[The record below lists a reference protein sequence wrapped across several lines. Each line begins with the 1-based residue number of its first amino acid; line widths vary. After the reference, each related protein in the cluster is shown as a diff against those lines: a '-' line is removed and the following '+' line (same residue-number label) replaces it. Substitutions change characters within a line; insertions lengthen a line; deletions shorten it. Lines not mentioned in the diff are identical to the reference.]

1 MIIDNSQEYYDAYKK
16 HHVFDEIDYMMEFYD
31 GISYSSL
38 SFIPNGTRTIVN
50 YEANI
55 YQSIRTTLD
64 SIKILLEVRHISDAF
79 VLIRKLFDTVLA
91 NIYLDVVREDKF
103 DWMNSSVIKDLD
115 EWLKKEH
122 RIPRTERILK
132 VLKNSNT
139 TKDLYPWFGWDT
151 YLKTNR
157 SILDN
162 YVHVNNYGSVLM
174 NCPDLFIQD
183 REAQLKNASI
193 ILNQI
198 MMIHLAFTF
207 YMNSQYMMSSD
218 YMEFSEMGMTPP
230 QGSECWLAPFAQ
242 QAFDMFLKPHEKL
255 AMFIKEH
262 CPMDIEMNQK

>member
-1 MIIDNSQEYYDAYKK
+1 MDNSQEYYDAYKK
-16 HHVFDEIDYMMEFYD
+16 HHVFDEIDHMMEFYD
-31 GISYSSL
+31 CISYSSS
-38 SFIPNGTRTIVN
+38 SFIPNGTPNIGN

-55 YQSIRTTLD
+55 YQSIRTTLN
-64 SIKILLEVRHISDAF
+64 SIKILLGVRHISDAF

-91 NIYLDVVREDKF
+91 NIYLDVVREDEF
-103 DWMNSSVIKDLD
+103 DWMNSSVVKDLD

-139 TKDLYPWFGWDT
+139 TKEFYPWFGWDT

-162 YVHVNNYGSVLM
+162 YVHVNNYGSVLL

-183 REAQLKNASI
+183 REEQLKNASI
-193 ILNQI
+193 MLNQI

-207 YMNSQYMMSSD
+207 YMNAPYMTSSD
-218 YMEFSEMGMTPP
+218 YMDYSEIDMASP
-230 QGSECWLAPFAQ
+230 QGSECWLAPLCAASF
-242 QAFDMFLKPHEKL
+242 
-255 AMFIKEH
+255 
-262 CPMDIEMNQK
+262 

>member
-16 HHVFDEIDYMMEFYD
+16 HHVFDEIDHMMEFYD

-115 EWLKKEH
+115 E
-122 RIPRTERILK
+122 
-132 VLKNSNT
+132 
-139 TKDLYPWFGWDT
+139 
-151 YLKTNR
+151 
-157 SILDN
+157 
-162 YVHVNNYGSVLM
+162 
-174 NCPDLFIQD
+174 
-183 REAQLKNASI
+183 
-193 ILNQI
+193 
-198 MMIHLAFTF
+198 
-207 YMNSQYMMSSD
+207 
-218 YMEFSEMGMTPP
+218 
-230 QGSECWLAPFAQ
+230 
-242 QAFDMFLKPHEKL
+242 
-255 AMFIKEH
+255 
-262 CPMDIEMNQK
+262 